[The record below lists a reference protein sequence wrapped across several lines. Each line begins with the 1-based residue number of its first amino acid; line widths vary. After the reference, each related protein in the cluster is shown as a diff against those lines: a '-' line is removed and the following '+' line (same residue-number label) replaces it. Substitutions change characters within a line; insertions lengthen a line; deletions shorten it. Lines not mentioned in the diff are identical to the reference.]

1 MYLNKSILEDVR
13 EAVGLTSD
21 TTDYDTELIMH
32 INTAIGKLN
41 QNGVGRFLVVQNN
54 ESTWGHLQDPTQEKG
69 NLFFQMVPLFVS
81 MSTKLIFD
89 PPPPSAVQHYTTS
102 IDQMLW
108 RLKVA
113 FE

>member
-41 QNGVGRFLVVQNN
+41 QNGVGRFFSCSEQRIDLG
-54 ESTWGHLQDPTQEKG
+54 TPTRPNSREG
-69 NLFFQMVPLFVS
+69 
-81 MSTKLIFD
+81 
-89 PPPPSAVQHYTTS
+89 
-102 IDQMLW
+102 
-108 RLKVA
+108 
-113 FE
+113 